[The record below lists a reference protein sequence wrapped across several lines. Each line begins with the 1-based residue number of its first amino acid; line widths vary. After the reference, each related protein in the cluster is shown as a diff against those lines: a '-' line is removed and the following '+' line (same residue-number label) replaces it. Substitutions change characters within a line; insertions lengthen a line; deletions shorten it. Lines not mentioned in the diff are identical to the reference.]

1 MNATLTEDVRPRL
14 AALVTALEEG
24 GALRSPEWARVF
36 AAVPRHVFVPRW
48 YEQETTDNGI
58 TAWRLRDACDQGRD
72 AWFGAAY
79 SDRTLVTALDPATAE
94 PVGDRTWTGLPISS
108 GTAPHLVA
116 GMLEELDVHDGHRVW
131 DIGTGTGYLTAL
143 LCTRLGSRLVH
154 SSDIAPALSEAART
168 RLASL
173 GLTPHL
179 TVHDARYARYDH
191 PERPGH
197 PDHPG
202 RARFDRVIA
211 TCSVRSVPDA
221 WLSRTRTGGAILTDL
236 DLGIEGGLVRVAVDG
251 RHAAGR
257 FTRTTARFMAA
268 RGDAHTYFRERRPPY
283 APEAA
288 TRPTTVTAADLRTHY
303 PFRLLLAF
311 HLPYAELVHHCAADG
326 ALSLQIQRDGTW
338 ARSPITGERPGSVT
352 YGGARDLWATVEAA
366 WRWWNEHGRPAQD
379 RFGYACEPDG
389 RHYVWHIPDGRRW
402 DLTP

>member
-1 MNATLTEDVRPRL
+1 MAP
-14 AALVTALEEG
+14 AG
-24 GALRSPEWARVF
+24 
-36 AAVPRHVFVPRW
+36 
-48 YEQETTDNGI
+48 
-58 TAWRLRDACDQGRD
+58 RLRQGRD
-72 AWFGAAY
+72 AWFSAAY

-94 PVGDRTWTGLPISS
+94 PVGDRTWTGLPTSS

-116 GMLEELDVHDGHRVW
+116 GMLEELDVRDGHRVW

-179 TVHDARYARYDH
+179 SVHDARYAH
-191 PERPGH
+191 SE
-197 PDHPG
+197 HPG
-202 RARFDRVIA
+202 RPGRPGFDRVIA
-211 TCSVRSVPDA
+211 TCSVRSIPDA
-221 WLSRTRTGGAILTDL
+221 WLRRTRTGGAVLTDL
-236 DLGIEGGLVRVAVDG
+236 DLGIEGGLVRVTVDG

-311 HLPYAELVHHCAADG
+311 HLP
-326 ALSLQIQRDGTW
+326 
-338 ARSPITGERPGSVT
+338 
-352 YGGARDLWATVEAA
+352 
-366 WRWWNEHGRPAQD
+366 
-379 RFGYACEPDG
+379 
-389 RHYVWHIPDGRRW
+389 
-402 DLTP
+402 